1 MGAVAY
7 LKLIRGDVAALD
19 CDVVAGLIRPEN
31 GRRKASEGATG

>member
-1 MGAVAY
+1 
-7 LKLIRGDVAALD
+7 LD